1 MILWFDGQTSLA
13 IWCFAMIA
21 AILPYIM
28 LNLGILGR
36 RYKVFMGD
44 AGSTLIGFTVIWIL
58 LETTQAKLIPSA
70 GYRFVDYRHSAN
82 GYGGDYVP
90 SPA

>member
-1 MILWFDGQTSLA
+1 
-13 IWCFAMIA
+13 
-21 AILPYIM
+21 M

-58 LETTQAKLIPSA
+58 LETTQGKTHPIGP
-70 GYRFVDYRHSAN
+70 GYRFVDNRHSAN
-82 GYGGDYVP
+82 GYGGDHVP

>member
-1 MILWFDGQTSLA
+1 
-13 IWCFAMIA
+13 MIA

-28 LNLGILGR
+28 LNLVSSGR

-44 AGSTLIGFTVIWIL
+44 AGSTLIGFTVIWICSKRPG
-58 LETTQAKLIPSA
+58 QNPSDQP
-70 GYRFVDYRHSAN
+70 GYGLWIIRHSAN
-82 GYGGDYVP
+82 GYGGDYVS

>member
-1 MILWFDGQTSLA
+1 
-13 IWCFAMIA
+13 MIA

-44 AGSTLIGFTVIWIL
+44 AGSTLIGFTVIWLL
-58 LETTQAKLIPSA
+58 LETTQGKLTLSA
-70 GYRFVDYRHSAN
+70 RLPR
-82 GYGGDYVP
+82 YGL
-90 SPA
+90 SLFH